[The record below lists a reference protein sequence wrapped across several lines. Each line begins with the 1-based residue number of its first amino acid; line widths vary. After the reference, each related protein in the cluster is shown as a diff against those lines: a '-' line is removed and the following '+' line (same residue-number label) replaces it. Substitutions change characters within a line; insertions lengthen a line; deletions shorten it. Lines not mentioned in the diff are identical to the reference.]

1 VAGAQVYG
9 EPTVAVAG
17 GIDREAFGPAARR
30 TAEPNPALPLCAFLL
45 GVVFSLL
52 TCLASATC
60 AATVDSTL
68 AVRRQDAALRGID
81 LFLNE
86 HYDAAQALFDSM
98 ATAEPARPE
107 AYLGKAMAY
116 WDEGLIYDRGK
127 NQKKE
132 IERQIKNA
140 TRAAEAHIRE
150 HGESAEMYFWL
161 GNAMAVRAGVGITY
175 GDLIKAV
182 LAGVESRDYLQ
193 EAVKRDPRL
202 VDADFGLG
210 LSDYVIARQ
219 PRLLRTVSRLFS
231 LPSGDR
237 EQGLARLDRVAREGT
252 YCKRHALSSRAF
264 IALYYDKAF
273 DEARV
278 RFAQLQRHYPNSLD
292 YRVRYLDAIL
302 ALTVSGSPDYHRA
315 LADSARSIR
324 QLASER
330 GEPLEPWTRTKMD
343 FIQGLGNYLA
353 GDYSAAR
360 DRLLTYV
367 REAEKDS
374 WLLGPAEL
382 TLGKLADL
390 RGDRESASNH
400 YRKALRHDD
409 VWAAHG
415 EARAYLRSPFSGTEP
430 SSRPVDPVKRYP
442 QQP

>member
-1 VAGAQVYG
+1 MPFVHLAMLVLALSL
-9 EPTVAVAG
+9 PAV
-17 GIDREAFGPAARR
+17 
-30 TAEPNPALPLCAFLL
+30 
-45 GVVFSLL
+45 V
-52 TCLASATC
+52 SATSNPD
-60 AATVDSTL
+60 ASL
-68 AVRRQDAALRGID
+68 ALRRQTAALAGIN

-86 HYDAAQALFDSM
+86 HYSAAQALYDSM
-98 ATAEPARPE
+98 ATAEPDRPE

-127 NQKKE
+127 GYKKE

-161 GNAMAVRAGVGITY
+161 GNAMAVRSGVGITY

-193 EAVKRDPRL
+193 EAVKRDPQM
-202 VDADFGLG
+202 VDAYFGLG

-273 DEARV
+273 EEARV
-278 RFAQLQRHYPNSLD
+278 RFAELQRHYPNSLD

-315 LADSARSIR
+315 LVDSARSIR
-324 QLASER
+324 QLASRR
-330 GEPLEPWTRTKMD
+330 GEPLEPWTHTKMD
-343 FIQGLGNYLA
+343 FIEGLGGYLT
-353 GDYSAAR
+353 GDHNTAR
-360 DRLLTYV
+360 DRLLNYV
-367 REAEKDS
+367 RGAEKGS

-390 RGDRESASNH
+390 RGDRESASSH
-400 YRKALRHDD
+400 YRKALRQDD
-409 VWAAHG
+409 VWAAHR